1 MKHVNSEIQ
10 TDGAFRD
17 TPTSE
22 DTNISDLQSDAVTED
37 DTR

>member
-1 MKHVNSEIQ
+1 MKRVNSEVQ

-22 DTNISDLQSDAVTED
+22 DTNISDLQSDAVAED
-37 DTR
+37 DSR